1 MCSDL
6 DAPFE
11 AGWYSSSAHLPRFQD
26 RSRTE
31 SLEQLVARILLGQL
45 CFHFE
50 SVTEDFLV
58 MLALRHGRGGPG

>member
-1 MCSDL
+1 MPRL
-6 DAPFE
+6 RQAGTLAPDTCL
-11 AGWYSSSAHLPRFQD
+11 GSRIDQG
-26 RSRTE
+26 RSRWK
-31 SLEQLVARILLGQL
+31 QLVARILLGQI

>member
-50 SVTEDFLV
+50 SVTEDF
-58 MLALRHGRGGPG
+58 